1 MMIRTHHPLVHID
14 ATLQFDGAVWKIVD
28 LRVERRTSTPPQ
40 PRRSSTDWE
49 DRLAAVRRGFGLKT
63 NAQAILA
70 LRALM
75 RHHDPAIRLQAA
87 LLVLSIG
94 LPLVGASDGA
104 ARS

>member
-1 MMIRTHHPLVHID
+1 MTRTHHPLVHID

-28 LRVERRTSTPPQ
+28 LRVERRTTTPPTGR
-40 PRRSSTDWE
+40 PRPSADWE

-70 LRALM
+70 LRVLM

-94 LPLVGASDGA
+94 LPLIGASNGPA
-104 ARS
+104 L

>member
-1 MMIRTHHPLVHID
+1 MTRTHHPLVHID

-28 LRVERRTSTPPQ
+28 LRVERRTSTPPKAP
-40 PRRSSTDWE
+40 PRPSTDWE
-49 DRLAAVRRGFGLKT
+49 DRLAVLRRGFGLKS
-63 NAQAILA
+63 NAQVILA
-70 LRALM
+70 LRLLM
-75 RHHDPAIRLQAA
+75 RDHDPAIRLQAA